1 MDKTVVIYTTPTC
14 PVCRALKR
22 WLLASG
28 IPYEERD
35 LTDSAI
41 MHEAKARTGV
51 RVAPITFVDDEFF
64 YGTFAD
70 QRPKIVAALGL
81 IADGAEKGAGS

>member
-1 MDKTVVIYTTPTC
+1 MK
-14 PVCRALKR
+14 
-22 WLLASG
+22 
-28 IPYEERD
+28 
-35 LTDSAI
+35 
-41 MHEAKARTGV
+41 EAKAWTGV
-51 RVAPITFVDDEFF
+51 RVAPITFVGDESF